1 MSNLKE
7 FNAIIRSQN
16 TQAYLMDVLG
26 EQKNEFVSNLTALVS
41 NDKNLQQCA
50 PLTLMYSALTATAL
64 KLPLD
69 KNLGF
74 AYVIPYNNR
83 KAGTC
88 EASFQLG
95 YRGLLQL
102 AIRTG
107 QFKKINA
114 TDVREGEMVGRDF
127 LTNEIEFQWDETS
140 GRINKKVV
148 GYVAFFELT
157 NGFKQTLF
165 MTVDELKAHATR
177 YSQTYSSKNEY
188 VRKQSKW
195 ETDFDQMSRKTVL
208 KLLLSRYAPLSVDMQ
223 TAVKADQ
230 SVQHNAGEYT
240 YLDNGND
247 AKDRL
252 TELAQQG
259 TVVDAEAEVVEQNAN
274 VNPETGEIFN
284 END

>member
-88 EASFQLG
+88 EAQFQLG
-95 YRGLLQL
+95 VKGYKQL
-102 AIRTG
+102 AIRSG
-107 QFKKINA
+107 QFKVINA
-114 TDVREGEMVGRDF
+114 TDVREGEMLERDF
-127 LTNEIEFQWDETS
+127 LTGDIKFKWDNTPE
-140 GRINKKVV
+140 RINKKIV
-148 GYVAFFELT
+148 GYVAFFELI
-157 NGFKQTLF
+157 NSFKKTLY
-165 MTVDELKAHATR
+165 MSVEEVEAHAKR
-177 YSQTYSSKNEY
+177 YSQTYASKTEYIRNSSK
-188 VRKQSKW
+188 W
-195 ETDFDQMSRKTVL
+195 TTDFDAMALKTVV
-208 KLLLSRYAPLSVDMQ
+208 KRLLSHDAPLSVDMS
-223 TAVKADQ
+223 TALKADQ

-247 AKDRL
+247 AKNRL
-252 TELAQQG
+252 TELAEQEI
-259 TVVDAEAEVVEQNAN
+259 VEDAEVEVTEQN
-274 VNPETGEIFN
+274 VNTETGEIFPD
-284 END
+284 ENN